1 MWEVEPDA
9 NGAVAD
15 EKQCEKSDAAD
26 CTTIKSNMLRELQ
39 ERAMAVR
46 QGQIDEFE
54 RNKQERLDA
63 MMQIW
68 VPAVK
73 KRLNDAV
80 DEGCL
85 TPPFAFEY
93 TTGDVNTPYIT
104 IWSHVPVNDYG
115 YQMGIVKEM
124 FDAWFAAEPEWT
136 IPILYDN
143 PYMLP
148 PTGCMTIWFDLRDT
162 DQYVV
167 K

>member
-1 MWEVEPDA
+1 
-9 NGAVAD
+9 
-15 EKQCEKSDAAD
+15 
-26 CTTIKSNMLRELQ
+26 MLRELQ

-46 QGQIDEFE
+46 QGQINEFE
-54 RNKQERLDA
+54 RNKQEQLDA

-68 VPAVK
+68 VPEIK
-73 KRLNDAV
+73 KCLNYAV

-85 TPPFAFEY
+85 TPPFVFNY
-93 TTGDVNTPYIT
+93 ITGDINNPYVT
-104 IWSHVPVNDYG
+104 IGTHVPVNDYG
-115 YQMGIVKEM
+115 YQLSIVKEM
-124 FDAWFAAEPEWT
+124 LDAWFAAEPEWT

-148 PTGCMTIWFDLRDT
+148 PSGYMTIWFDMRDT